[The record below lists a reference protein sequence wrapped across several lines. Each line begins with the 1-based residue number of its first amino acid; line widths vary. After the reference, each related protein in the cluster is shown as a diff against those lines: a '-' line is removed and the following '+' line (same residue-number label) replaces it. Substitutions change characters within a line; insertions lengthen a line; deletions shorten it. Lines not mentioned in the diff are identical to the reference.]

1 MAVGTD
7 NSGNSEWVKDEPEVK
22 TEFIEFDLTK
32 EGSPSKPIVLTKDL
46 IMNVVGAATG
56 VRYTWNGAGSVVDVD
71 ERDLPE
77 LLSKRGG
84 RSCCGSIPTPYF
96 MILEG

>member
-1 MAVGTD
+1 MAKRTD
-7 NSGNSEWVKDEPEVK
+7 SSGDGEWVKGEPEV
-22 TEFIEFDLTK
+22 IELDLSE
-32 EGSPSKPIVLTKDL
+32 EGFPSKPVVLTKDL
-46 IMNVVGAATG
+46 IMQVVGAVSG
-56 VRYTWNGAGSVVDVD
+56 VLYTWNGAGSVVNVD

>member
-1 MAVGTD
+1 MESRVS
-7 NSGNSEWVKDEPEVK
+7 NSGDSEWVKVEPEV
-22 TEFIEFDLTK
+22 IEFDLAE
-32 EGSPSKPIVLTKDL
+32 EGSPSKPVVLTKDL
-46 IMNVVGAATG
+46 IMNVIGSATG

-84 RSCCGSIPTPYF
+84 KSCCGSIPTPYF
-96 MILEG
+96 MIVEG